1 MDSKPSFFP
10 KRRRFFNLLAF
21 SFLLLTFFAR
31 LTSFFSLSLGINQPQ
46 LNRIAFW
53 LIIFTALIN
62 RRQIVAF
69 FNAHLANPKQ
79 RKKFLL
85 LTGANLLLII
95 GFLVGFAIF
104 QYGSPLVYENHPKSF
119 KAAKEVPLVENTII
133 SEEFRADSNNL
144 GTVGIK
150 LSVQEKILGF
160 NEEGE
165 IMEIAPPEKEEEE
178 TADEET
184 QEEQVVN
191 EGDLAKDEEAVEE
204 ALVLSPAEIVFRL
217 KEKNAGEWFYESPY
231 FFEQATP
238 SHLFPFGFPIIEDS
252 EGKTYLVEIEGR
264 GEPNG
269 ETPGL
274 YVFAAADRAGRPY
287 LYSRYVYRRENLK
300 KDWQPIFKNTL
311 AKIGLSFKKETFLFA
326 FFFLF
331 LFGEANIFFWAQ
343 KDKAGFLKVAE
354 KEFSL
359 FLILYLSLAILI
371 QIDKLA
377 GQYTDFQLPDFASL
391 AAINNV
397 FLAAVVVLGS
407 VIALNE
413 KKP

>member
-1 MDSKPSFFP
+1 
-10 KRRRFFNLLAF
+10 
-21 SFLLLTFFAR
+21 
-31 LTSFFSLSLGINQPQ
+31 
-46 LNRIAFW
+46 
-53 LIIFTALIN
+53 
-62 RRQIVAF
+62 
-69 FNAHLANPKQ
+69 
-79 RKKFLL
+79 
-85 LTGANLLLII
+85 
-95 GFLVGFAIF
+95 
-104 QYGSPLVYENHPKSF
+104 
-119 KAAKEVPLVENTII
+119 
-133 SEEFRADSNNL
+133 
-144 GTVGIK
+144 
-150 LSVQEKILGF
+150 
-160 NEEGE
+160 
-165 IMEIAPPEKEEEE
+165 
-178 TADEET
+178 
-184 QEEQVVN
+184 
-191 EGDLAKDEEAVEE
+191 
-204 ALVLSPAEIVFRL
+204 
-217 KEKNAGEWFYESPY
+217 
-231 FFEQATP
+231 
-238 SHLFPFGFPIIEDS
+238 
-252 EGKTYLVEIEGR
+252 VEIEGR

>member
-1 MDSKPSFFP
+1 MDLKKPSFFP
-10 KRRRFFNLLAF
+10 KMRRFFNALAF
-21 SFLLLTFFAR
+21 SFLLLTLFAR
-31 LTSFFSLSLGINQPQ
+31 LASFFSLSLGISQPQ
-46 LNRIAFW
+46 LNRAALW
-53 LIIFTALIN
+53 LVIFTVLIN
-62 RRQIVAF
+62 WRQIFAF

-85 LTGANLLLII
+85 LTGANLLLIL

-104 QYGSPLVYENHPKSF
+104 QYGSPLVYESHPKSF
-119 KAAKEVPLVENTII
+119 KAAKEIPLAQNTII

-165 IMEIAPPEKEEEE
+165 IMEIIPPKEEE
-178 TADEET
+178 
-184 QEEQVVN
+184 Q
-191 EGDLAKDEEAVEE
+191 EEAVEE

-231 FFEQATP
+231 FFEQATS

-274 YVFAAADRAGRPY
+274 YVFAAADSAGRPY
-287 LYSRYVYRRENLK
+287 LYSRYVYRQENLK

-311 AKIGLSFKKETFLFA
+311 AKISLSFKKETFLFA

-343 KDKAGFLKVAE
+343 KGKAGFLKVAE

-377 GQYTDFQLPDFASL
+377 GQYTDFELLDFASL